1 MTGTY
6 DPLVV
11 ALSVLIA
18 VSASYAALD
27 LAGRVTATHGWIRG
41 GWTTGGAIG
50 MGIGVWSMHFTGMLA
65 FTLPVPVQ
73 YHWPTVLE
81 SLGLAILAS
90 AFALYVVSRKTM
102 QRIRTLGSALAMGG
116 GIAGLHYLSMAAM
129 RFSGNTYYNR
139 FLVALSVL
147 LAIGFSLIALWLAFY
162 FRSEAQHLVWRKIGS
177 AVLMGGAI
185 SAMHYTGMAAAS
197 FVPSAVLPD
206 LSHSVSI
213 SSLETA
219 GIITVTLLIL
229 GLAMLSSLVDRR
241 FEAQALELAIAE
253 VRMELARVA
262 RIATLGELAASIA
275 HEINQPLAAV
285 VTNAGASLRWLAQ
298 EPPNLDETR
307 EAAKRTVREANR
319 ASEVIGKIRALLK
332 HEPPQM
338 GQLNVNEVIQQVVSL
353 TLHELVRGGITVQ
366 MDLAPDIPAI
376 FGDRVQLQQVMLN
389 LIMNAI
395 DAMAAN
401 RDVTRNLLIKSVSVP
416 EGVLIQVQD
425 SGKGF
430 DAGQA
435 ERFFEP
441 FFTSK
446 SQGIGMGLSISRS
459 IIEAHGGRIWVTSAS
474 PQGAVFQFVL
484 PKAKSPA

>member
-1 MTGTY
+1 MTDTY

-11 ALSVLIA
+11 VLSVLIA

-27 LAGRVTATHGWIRG
+27 LAGRVTAAHGWVRG
-41 GWTTGGAIG
+41 GWTTGGAIA
-50 MGIGVWSMHFTGMLA
+50 MGIGIWSMHFTGMLA
-65 FTLPVPVQ
+65 FSLPVPVR
-73 YHWPTVLE
+73 YHWPTVLG

-90 AFALYVVSRKTM
+90 VFALYVVSRKTM
-102 QRIRTLGSALAMGG
+102 RRIRALSSALAMGG

-129 RFSGNTYYNR
+129 RFAGITYYNW

-147 LAIGFSLIALWLAFY
+147 FAIGFSLAALWLAFY
-162 FRSEAQHLVWRKIGS
+162 FRSEPKGLGWQRIGS
-177 AVLMGGAI
+177 ALVMGAAI
-185 SAMHYTGMAAAS
+185 SVMHYTAMAAAS
-197 FVPSAVLPD
+197 FAPSAIVPD
-206 LSHSVSI
+206 FSHSVSI
-213 SSLETA
+213 SSLGTA

-241 FEAQALELAIAE
+241 FEAQALELALAE
-253 VRMELARVA
+253 VRMELARVS

-285 VTNAGASLRWLAQ
+285 VTNASASLRWLAQ
-298 EPPNLDETR
+298 EQPNLNEAR
-307 EAAKRTVREANR
+307 EASKRTVREANR

-332 HEPPQM
+332 HEAPQM
-338 GQLNVNEVIQQVVSL
+338 GQLDVNEVIQQVVSL
-353 TLHELVRGGITVQ
+353 TRHELVRGGITVQ
-366 MDLAPDIPAI
+366 MDLIPEVPAV
-376 FGDRVQLQQVMLN
+376 FGDRVQLQQVVLN

-401 RDVTRNLLIKSVSVP
+401 QGVTRKLLIKSVGVP
-416 EGVLIQVQD
+416 EGVLIQVED

-430 DAGQA
+430 DALQA

-441 FFTSK
+441 FFTTK
-446 SQGIGMGLSISRS
+446 PQGIGMGLSISRS
-459 IIEAHGGRIWVTSAS
+459 IVEAHGGRIWVTLAS